1 MKNLVI
7 VGGGTAGWLTAIY
20 AKRTFPD
27 HIITLV
33 ESRDIGILG
42 AGEGST
48 AIFVDFLD
56 YLEISVQDL
65 IKEAKAT
72 IKSGIKFTGW
82 SSDNDKY
89 YHGFKIRSN
98 SLAIDSLNSL
108 DSSFKYPAVSLSNLI
123 SFYNNERVED
133 YDFVANVSEQ
143 NKVLVN
149 YNESVPP
156 NPNTLLSFNKYAN
169 YSLHFDARI
178 LAEYLSNFG
187 ISKGINYVEGK
198 VSDLHSLD
206 GENISSISLENGI
219 SIDTDF
225 IFDCSGFAKLIIGKH
240 FKSQW
245 ISFKDKLPMKKAIP
259 FFIDIDKDNIPPY
272 TESIAMNYGWM
283 WKIPLQHRY
292 GCGYVFDSDYISEEE
307 AIQEIEEF
315 LGFEPNYPKK
325 DKGSFNFEPGCFS
338 TVLNKNVIAVGLAS
352 GFVEPLEATSI
363 MQTIV
368 LLKRLFTDPS
378 LMFEPNQDMVDRFN
392 SEYVSDCEEVA
403 DFIQMHYLTN
413 KTNTDFWKNFKE
425 KNLVSQSLEKKILI
439 LNNSLLLQ
447 EDSGT
452 LFPSDSYY
460 LVAKGLGLLSQ
471 DNMVKQYNYLN
482 LSDLEDTRKNQK
494 LTQKKFMNSFLS
506 HSFFLKE
513 LGGLSD

>member
-1 MKNLVI
+1 
-7 VGGGTAGWLTAIY
+7 
-20 AKRTFPD
+20 
-27 HIITLV
+27 
-33 ESRDIGILG
+33 
-42 AGEGST
+42 
-48 AIFVDFLD
+48 
-56 YLEISVQDL
+56 
-65 IKEAKAT
+65 
-72 IKSGIKFTGW
+72 
-82 SSDNDKY
+82 
-89 YHGFKIRSN
+89 
-98 SLAIDSLNSL
+98 
-108 DSSFKYPAVSLSNLI
+108 
-123 SFYNNERVED
+123 
-133 YDFVANVSEQ
+133 
-143 NKVLVN
+143 
-149 YNESVPP
+149 
-156 NPNTLLSFNKYAN
+156 
-169 YSLHFDARI
+169 
-178 LAEYLSNFG
+178 
-187 ISKGINYVEGK
+187 
-198 VSDLHSLD
+198 
-206 GENISSISLENGI
+206 
-219 SIDTDF
+219 
-225 IFDCSGFAKLIIGKH
+225 
-240 FKSQW
+240 
-245 ISFKDKLPMKKAIP
+245 
-259 FFIDIDKDNIPPY
+259 
-272 TESIAMNYGWM
+272 
-283 WKIPLQHRY
+283 
-292 GCGYVFDSDYISEEE
+292 
-307 AIQEIEEF
+307 
-315 LGFEPNYPKK
+315 
-325 DKGSFNFEPGCFS
+325 
-338 TVLNKNVIAVGLAS
+338 
-352 GFVEPLEATSI
+352 